1 MSSLDKS
8 LDQII
13 AGNRKNTARVGKTK
27 KVTPA
32 KAKKT
37 QGKAVGKAV
46 RKTQTKA
53 PLKSLTVARLAN
65 KTIDLSYATK
75 VLCYNLPRDLKLDNI
90 KVCLLGPEDRS
101 FESV

>member
-13 AGNRKNTARVGKTK
+13 AGNKKNTGRVSKTK
-27 KVTPA
+27 KATP
-32 KAKKT
+32 AKKT
-37 QGKAVGKAV
+37 QGKSVGKAVGKAV
-46 RKTQTKA
+46 RNSQPKT

-75 VLCYNLPRDLKLDNI
+75 VLCYNLPRDLKQENI
-90 KVCLLGPEDRS
+90 KVCS
-101 FESV
+101 FSP